1 MRPCRL
7 LDIKHLDYCEALTL
21 MRGLAEAK
29 RRSPGPEVLMLLEH
43 EPVITMG
50 RRAGT
55 GEITASLQRLR
66 GQGPAVYHIERG
78 GLATWH
84 GPGQLVA
91 YPVFNLKTLRLGVA
105 SFVEGL
111 ERIIISTLS
120 DFGITACQRDR
131 YPGVWAGADKIASI
145 GLAVRGGI
153 TFHGL
158 ALNYDPDLSCFD
170 LITPCG
176 LTGVRMT
183 SMAEVLGRSAC
194 LRAARRQV
202 DPDVLR
208 TRLAAHFAGFF
219 DLDLIP
225 WTLAQAKASLVYHAS
240 SSTKTAVA

>member
-7 LDIKHLDYCEALTL
+7 LEIRHLDYCEALTL

-43 EPVITMG
+43 EPVVTMG
-50 RRAGT
+50 RRANE
-55 GEITASLQRLR
+55 GEITASRRRLR
-66 GQGPAVYHIERG
+66 GQGLAVHHIERG
-78 GLATWH
+78 GLATCH

-91 YPVFNLKTLRLGVA
+91 YPIFNLKTLRLGVA

-120 DFGITACQRDR
+120 DFGIKACQRNGH
-131 YPGVWAGADKIASI
+131 PGVWVGADKVASI

-170 LITPCG
+170 LIIPCG

-183 SMAEVLGRSAC
+183 SMAEVL
-194 LRAARRQV
+194 ARPV
-202 DPDVLR
+202 DPGVLR
-208 TRLAAHFAGFF
+208 TRLAVHFARFF
-219 DLDLIP
+219 DLDLTP
-225 WTLAQAKASLVYHAS
+225 WTLAQAKDILVYHAF